1 MSSSESRIRLTDVE
15 NILVSAKGEGDKR
28 RDWEF
33 GMSRDELSYT
43 GWIKSKVLLYSMWNY
58 LQCPVINHNTR
69 KEKNMNKNE
78 YIYIYIW
85 LNCFYIAEIDNIVNQ
100 LCFKKYKNFKSFQ
113 SSKKERV
120 ENK

>member
-1 MSSSESRIRLTDVE
+1 M
-15 NILVSAKGEGDKR
+15 SAKGEGDKR

-78 YIYIYIW
+78 YIYIW

-100 LCFKKYKNFKSFQ
+100 LCFKNIKI
-113 SSKKERV
+113 SKKAFSLPKKRGWKTNNWKAEDGRVRPER
-120 ENK
+120 